1 MPGQMLMPIMILTTM
16 MITIIIIDDYDH
28 EEDGDTG
35 ESMNKL
41 KDFNKTLRQFFAK
54 WATI

>member
-1 MPGQMLMPIMILTTM
+1 MPGQMLITIMILTTM
-16 MITIIIIDDYDH
+16 MIVIIIIDDYDH

-41 KDFNKTLRQFFAK
+41 KDFNKTLRQFTTK
-54 WATI
+54 

>member
-1 MPGQMLMPIMILTTM
+1 MLMPIMILTTM
-16 MITIIIIDDYDH
+16 MIIIIIIDDYDH

-54 WATI
+54 